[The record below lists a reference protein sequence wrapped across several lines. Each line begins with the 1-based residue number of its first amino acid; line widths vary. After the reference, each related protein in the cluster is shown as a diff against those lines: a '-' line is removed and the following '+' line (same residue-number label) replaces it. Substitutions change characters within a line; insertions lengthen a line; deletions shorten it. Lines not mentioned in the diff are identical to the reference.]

1 MLIYIA
7 NSKESMQKEPLSK
20 GVTVLPLYSH
30 ESDVFQSNIEIN
42 QKFVRLLTQKSE
54 EGCSEEDGLKIT
66 WNEVFSYINENYKEK
81 TFQKDLK
88 SKFGVFNLT
97 FIITDISIW
106 NGLLSN
112 IQIKVDELQALQ
124 LEKSIAKSVAKSEKK
139 PKPSFSDNVLFVS
152 LPEEKPVIDPTNSLE
167 TLEEEYYLMV
177 GHFDPEIHQIS
188 QEGSKS
194 DVMNFLLGFRDGSTK
209 IDKMNESKY
218 YTKGYDKG
226 IQAITSSNFDNG
238 DDDFDWVSTTDNH
251 DLSSSVD
258 ISKLEQIYSRTNL

>member
-1 MLIYIA
+1 M
-7 NSKESMQKEPLSK
+7 SKESMHKVDKE
-20 GVTVLPLYSH
+20 VMVLPLFSDKIDLS
-30 ESDVFQSNIEIN
+30 ESNVEIN
-42 QKFVRLLTQKSE
+42 QRFLHLLTLKSK
-54 EGCSEEDGLKIT
+54 EGYSDEDVLAMT
-66 WNEVFSYINENYKEK
+66 WSEVFTYINEHYKDK

-88 SKFGVFNLT
+88 SKFGVCNLT
-97 FIITDISIW
+97 FIITDLAIW

-112 IQIKVDELQALQ
+112 IQIKVDELQAIE
-124 LEKSIAKSVAKSEKK
+124 LEKSVAKSVAKSEKK
-139 PKPSFSDNVLFVS
+139 SKPSVSDSILFVS
-152 LPEEKPVIDPTNSLE
+152 LPEVEPVIDLTNSFE

-177 GHFDPEIHQIS
+177 GHFDDDIHLIS

-218 YTKGYDKG
+218 YVRGYNKGFHAMMD
-226 IQAITSSNFDNG
+226 SNFDNG

-258 ISKLEQIYSRTNL
+258 ISKLEQIYSRTSL

>member
-1 MLIYIA
+1 M
-7 NSKESMQKEPLSK
+7 SKESMQKEALSK
-20 GVTVLPLYSH
+20 VDKGVMVLPLYTH

-42 QKFVRLLTQKSE
+42 QKFLRLLTLKSE
-54 EGCSEEDGLKIT
+54 EDYSEEDGLKIT

-97 FIITDISIW
+97 FIITDLTIW
-106 NGLLSN
+106 NGLLNN
-112 IQIKVDELQALQ
+112 IQIKVDELQALE

-139 PKPSFSDNVLFVS
+139 SKPSFSDSVLFVS
-152 LPEEKPVIDPTNSLE
+152 LPEEEPVIDLTNSLE

-177 GHFDPEIHQIS
+177 GHFDDDIHLIS

-218 YTKGYDKG
+218 YVRGYNKGFHAMMD
-226 IQAITSSNFDNG
+226 SNFDNG

-258 ISKLEQIYSRTNL
+258 VSKLEQIYSRTSL